1 VLETEGPVHLV
12 SVLGL
17 SAQLSRHT
25 SVRSDDGDR
34 RDDPAEC
41 DGSDKADLRLRGRL
55 SVLQW
60 ERTGDRHVICHHS
73 YLKQC
78 SAQRHLGSLRSAY
91 HQYAAWPEG
100 NEPCAASPWRST
112 CLSMKVPFRHCQASC
127 GPLSERA
134 RNFKQKIR
142 SYQCWEGG
150 ASAARAAVLARCG
163 GG

>member
-1 VLETEGPVHLV
+1 MLLDLVLETEGPVHLV

-34 RDDPAEC
+34 RDDAAEG

-60 ERTGDRHVICHHS
+60 ERAGDRHVICHHS

-78 SAQRHLGSLRSAY
+78 SAQKHLGSLRSAY
-91 HQYAAWPEG
+91 HQGCSMAIGQRTLRCISLAVDMPE
-100 NEPCAASPWRST
+100 NESA
-112 CLSMKVPFRHCQASC
+112 LSSLSGFVCTTLRT
-127 GPLSERA
+127 GPQL
-134 RNFKQKIR
+134 
-142 SYQCWEGG
+142 
-150 ASAARAAVLARCG
+150 
-163 GG
+163 